1 MENLRKKNEAF
12 MRVLLGLDNADL
24 VKIQPIDHQFSSL
37 CLSSEE
43 TRKEMRE
50 SFASLR
56 RDDNTIITPGEM
68 NSLALP
74 AFRFGPYVQDL
85 QDVQDVKG
93 GSAEQPHLFATGDG
107 KIRLIPP
114 TARCQ
119 DLLFQFWDSDVVA
132 VVRFSGLSLQTR
144 IVGRAVLANDEYIE
158 EEKFPRPMG
167 VDTGLNFG
175 KGVELF
181 VDIRTLQ
188 LLTQ

>member
-1 MENLRKKNEAF
+1 
-12 MRVLLGLDNADL
+12 
-24 VKIQPIDHQFSSL
+24 
-37 CLSSEE
+37 
-43 TRKEMRE
+43 
-50 SFASLR
+50 
-56 RDDNTIITPGEM
+56 
-68 NSLALP
+68 
-74 AFRFGPYVQDL
+74 
-85 QDVQDVKG
+85 
-93 GSAEQPHLFATGDG
+93 
-107 KIRLIPP
+107 LIPP

-144 IVGRAVLANDEYIE
+144 IVGRAVLANDEYME
-158 EEKFPRPMG
+158 EEKFLRPMG